1 MRIFLCLIICV
12 LLTSC
17 GTTFVDYD
25 YDTKVDFSKLT
36 SYNYDFS
43 ESTGLLEFDERRVVK
58 YTDSMLQSRGYIKT
72 ETNDFFIK
80 ITSEEYETR
89 SRNTLGVGVGGGGG
103 TVGVGVSGGIPIGG
117 PERHLKMVVTV
128 YKALGNQA
136 TVWEAISESD
146 IKVNAKPDK
155 RDAHFKKLVEK
166 IFNKFPPEQ

>member
-1 MRIFLCLIICV
+1 MRIFLCLIICA

-89 SRNTLGVGVGGGGG
+89 SRNTLGVGVGGG
-103 TVGVGVSGGIPIGG
+103 IPIGG

-146 IKVNAKPDK
+146 IKVKAKPDK

>member
-43 ESTGLLEFDERRVVK
+43 EATGLLEFDERRVVK
-58 YTDSMLQSRGYIKT
+58 YTDSMLQSR
-72 ETNDFFIK
+72 
-80 ITSEEYETR
+80 
-89 SRNTLGVGVGGGGG
+89 
-103 TVGVGVSGGIPIGG
+103 VGVSGGIPIGG